1 MGIERILD
9 PAVKNN
15 LHIEEGKTL
24 RDIFDAKLKELN
36 VAQSKVETLISIER
50 KTLNSILDN
59 TAKRIDVVN
68 LIKISHF
75 LGLEMNELL
84 ALYAPE
90 MPIEMIK
97 EVQLAKD
104 ASYIF
109 NNFDIDSLTKI
120 GITAK
125 GDNSQDIR
133 RKIEKF
139 FAFSNIYDY
148 TQDTIFP
155 AFSRPKRDSHEF
167 VRSF

>member
-1 MGIERILD
+1 MGIEKILD
-9 PAVKNN
+9 PAVKSN

-75 LGLEMNELL
+75 LGLEVSELL

-104 ASYIF
+104 ASYI
-109 NNFDIDSLTKI
+109 SVSYTHLTLP
-120 GITAK
+120 T
-125 GDNSQDIR
+125 NSR
-133 RKIEKF
+133 
-139 FAFSNIYDY
+139 
-148 TQDTIFP
+148 
-155 AFSRPKRDSHEF
+155 
-167 VRSF
+167 V